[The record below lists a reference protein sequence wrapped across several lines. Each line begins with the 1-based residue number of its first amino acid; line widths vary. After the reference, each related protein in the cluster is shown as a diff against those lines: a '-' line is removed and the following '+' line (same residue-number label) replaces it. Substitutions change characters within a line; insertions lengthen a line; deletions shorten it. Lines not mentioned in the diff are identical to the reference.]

1 MPRQRPKKRKIATV
15 IKDDLLEQ
23 EEIVVKPPELSNMIK
38 LREKTCTI
46 K

>member
-1 MPRQRPKKRKIATV
+1 
-15 IKDDLLEQ
+15 LLEQ

-46 K
+46 KWK